1 VKSSH
6 RFLCRSKNVFANARH
21 EENARFLWQVEHLEI
36 ITSSSTCRLR
46 CPWVEGRSKHDRWR
60 WLRRLTWCVL
70 PFVGDDSLSVWHKR
84 SQPVL
89 QYPPENLPLVGWRDP
104 YIFEVG
110 GKGKE
115 WGMLLGSGLKGK
127 GGAVLIYRSASLHEG
142 PILLEACLRQV

>member
-1 VKSSH
+1 MIDGAG
-6 RFLCRSKNVFANARH
+6 C
-21 EENARFLWQVEHLEI
+21 VE
-36 ITSSSTCRLR
+36 
-46 CPWVEGRSKHDRWR
+46 
-60 WLRRLTWCVL
+60 LTVCASPL
-70 PFVGDDSLSVWHKR
+70 AGDDSLSVWHKR

-110 GKGKE
+110 GNGKE

-142 PILLEACLRQV
+142 ATLLAAWLPQVWALTAVALHWDLLYTCPL

>member
-1 VKSSH
+1 M
-6 RFLCRSKNVFANARH
+6 
-21 EENARFLWQVEHLEI
+21 
-36 ITSSSTCRLR
+36 RLA
-46 CPWVEGRSKHDRWR
+46 
-60 WLRRLTWCVL
+60 
-70 PFVGDDSLSVWHKR
+70 GDDSLSVWHKR

-110 GKGKE
+110 GNGKE

-142 PILLEACLRQV
+142 VDLLAACLPHGQLQTPINGDILRMYPLRLPGERLLES